1 MPCRKRKNSS
11 LPDSVN
17 ARAKWPTLYSMY
29 SHSIASYLLKSIRP
43 STLKTSFSI
52 LTLTLKKA
60 KEAMPKDR
68 NQLAAVGETYWLAG
82 AGIGHRGEMP
92 LEGELDIA
100 RDSLCGLPQVS
111 GADENGAYKWR
122 PATFVPRPL
131 SLASCAA
138 LLYPCLS

>member
-1 MPCRKRKNSS
+1 MSTPVDLGVLR
-11 LPDSVN
+11 
-17 ARAKWPTLYSMY
+17 ARTGCGGAIAEDRGLEG
-29 SHSIASYLLKSIRP
+29 HSRGP
-43 STLKTSFSI
+43 N
-52 LTLTLKKA
+52 
-60 KEAMPKDR
+60 E
-68 NQLAAVGETYWLAG
+68 AVGETYWLAG

>member
-1 MPCRKRKNSS
+1 MADVVLNVQPLHCIVFAEVYPS
-11 LPDSVN
+11 LDAQNVV
-17 ARAKWPTLYSMY
+17 
-29 SHSIASYLLKSIRP
+29 
-43 STLKTSFSI
+43 FD

-111 GADENGAYKWR
+111 GADENAAYKWR
-122 PATFVPRPL
+122 STTFVPRAL
-131 SLASCAA
+131 SLAAS
-138 LLYPCLS
+138 LRSTRVYRSGRDSGRSGLIWR